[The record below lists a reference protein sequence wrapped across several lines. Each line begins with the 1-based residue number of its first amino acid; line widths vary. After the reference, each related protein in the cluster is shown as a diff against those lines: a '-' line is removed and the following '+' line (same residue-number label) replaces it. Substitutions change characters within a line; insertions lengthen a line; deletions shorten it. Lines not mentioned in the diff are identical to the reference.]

1 MGVEVGFEFYK
12 FKNGK
17 LEEENI
23 IEDWD
28 HIVCNYLNICG
39 RCDATYLFV
48 DLVERFNKSSSYKD
62 DAKPEDKYYSYLL
75 LNHPELDGYEDHSE
89 QDNWD
94 GWFRKY
100 FFFSLKAFKSHFDFD
115 NAQEKHDKL
124 LKDLNEE
131 LVDMQ
136 KELESIRTHQENAK
150 TKAAFDGFEEKIKEV
165 KENIT
170 YKKDYIKDI
179 EEDDYDYN
187 HYMWI
192 KEDIER
198 VEQIIKDNPD
208 IVVVAYASY

>member
-1 MGVEVGFEFYK
+1 M
-12 FKNGK
+12 
-17 LEEENI
+17 
-23 IEDWD
+23 
-28 HIVCNYLNICG
+28 
-39 RCDATYLFV
+39 
-48 DLVERFNKSSSYKD
+48 VERFNKPGSYKD
-62 DAKPEDKYYSYLL
+62 DAKPEDKYYSYLF

-89 QDNWD
+89 QEKSG

-100 FFFSLKAFKSHFDFD
+100 FYYSLMDFKSHFDFD
-115 NAQEKHDKL
+115 NEQEKHDKL

>member
-75 LNHPELDGYEDHSE
+75 LSTYSDCNHNH
-89 QDNWD
+89 
-94 GWFRKY
+94 
-100 FFFSLKAFKSHFDFD
+100 
-115 NAQEKHDKL
+115 L
-124 LKDLNEE
+124 LQFLLYN
-131 LVDMQ
+131 L
-136 KELESIRTHQENAK
+136 
-150 TKAAFDGFEEKIKEV
+150 F
-165 KENIT
+165 
-170 YKKDYIKDI
+170 YK
-179 EEDDYDYN
+179 
-187 HYMWI
+187 
-192 KEDIER
+192 
-198 VEQIIKDNPD
+198 
-208 IVVVAYASY
+208 